1 MMEITGDGGQLSGQ
15 LTTRWY
21 GPMEM
26 QNVRPAGEGLQ
37 FELRNL
43 NDKDH
48 PTRTWTARMGS
59 DGSIRLVGDI
69 WYAHVE
75 QSGTRGTAANA
86 SPCSPRP
93 HMYFRTRMT
102 FFVPTAGYR

>member
-75 QSGTRGTAANA
+75 QSGTRGTAASA
-86 SPCSPRP
+86 ERRRFARRADRLVRP
-93 HMYFRTRMT
+93 GRTCISGR
-102 FFVPTAGYR
+102 A